1 MPLNNPQR
9 VRSDGRHTG
18 RARCRY
24 RRAAAVLE
32 EVARPAADARL
43 AHRLEAAPHDLVAD
57 PDSSGGDCGLGVVLS
72 VARMPARRR
81 SGVLL
86 FRSHL
91 HDPGLG

>member
-57 PDSSGGDCGLGVVLS
+57 PDSSGGDWVWGLFYLWRGCLPDAE
-72 VARMPARRR
+72 VAFYFSA
-81 SGVLL
+81 VTYTT
-86 FRSHL
+86 
-91 HDPGLG
+91 LG